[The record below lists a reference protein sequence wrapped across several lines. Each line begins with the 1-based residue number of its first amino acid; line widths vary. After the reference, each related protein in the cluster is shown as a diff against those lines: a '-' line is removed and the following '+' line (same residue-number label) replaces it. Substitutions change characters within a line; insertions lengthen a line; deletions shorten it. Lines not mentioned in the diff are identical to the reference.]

1 MRIFLLILLSVFI
14 IQTVETK
21 ADNDRIRY
29 YLQLV
34 AQGKIDEV
42 KRDLPDLLIDYPDDP
57 GIQLLHAVVV
67 ADIFKAVQVYER
79 IVTNY
84 PTSEFADDAYWRI
97 VQFYAVKGDTTSAQ
111 KVMDM
116 YREAFPD
123 SPYLITAAEAIRA
136 AKGVSKTSGRTTILK
151 LTGKKTEPKKVSPK
165 KTEKQHVT
173 IVPASTQTQTTQPSA
188 TAHKVKTAQKT
199 GHYGL
204 QVGLYSTVDAAESE
218 VERFRDMRLKADI
231 VIKEINGVKRY
242 AVVIGDYSTRES
254 AEAAKNIVQEQCNC
268 TPLIFEK

>member
-14 IQTVETK
+14 IQTVENK

-97 VQFYAVKGDTTSAQ
+97 VQFYAVKDDTTSAQ

-116 YREAFPD
+116 YRDAFPD
-123 SPYLITAAEAIRA
+123 SPYLVTAAEAIRT
-136 AKGVSKTSGRTTILK
+136 AKGVAKTSGRTTILK
-151 LTGKKTEPKKVSPK
+151 LSGKKSAPK
-165 KTEKQHVT
+165 KTEKT
-173 IVPASTQTQTTQPSA
+173 KIKFVPNSTPPTETSNNVVST
-188 TAHKVKTAQKT
+188 KKKT

>member
-1 MRIFLLILLSVFI
+1 MRVFLLILLSVFI

-67 ADIFKAVQVYER
+67 ADIFKAINVYER
-79 IVTNY
+79 IVENY
-84 PTSEFADDAYWRI
+84 PTSEFADEAYWRI
-97 VQFYAVKGDTTSAQ
+97 VQFYAIKGDTTSAQ

-123 SPYLITAAEAIRA
+123 SQYLITAYEAIRS
-136 AKGVSKTSGRTTILK
+136 AKSIAKTSGRTTVLK
-151 LTGKKTEPKKVSPK
+151 LPGKKTEEKKPVVKEEKK
-165 KTEKQHVT
+165 KTYKVAPKTTPPPEKHT
-173 IVPASTQTQTTQPSA
+173 E
-188 TAHKVKTAQKT
+188 VKTPKKT

-218 VERFRDMRLKADI
+218 VERFRQMRFKADI
-231 VIKEINGVKRY
+231 VIKEINGVERY

-254 AEAAKNIVQEQCNC
+254 AEAAKNIVQQQCEC